1 MFSLLSAILFTLSS
15 FSIQRIPVH
24 LQPWCVLSHWII
36 SQDLASPGN
45 RCLHFSLRV
54 ASDTELKISLLAFI
68 ETLLPRSSCLLND
81 KVTVVGEAITIRG
94 LPWAMQSM
102 FLFINH
108 LSAYFFH
115 AGEHLCQSL
124 LSIIFRLISNRWYSL
139 MWIADASG
147 DDEVLWLAAFRWNLD
162 VVRQKLHWLPSGKYI
177 ACYLY
182 LCH

>member
-1 MFSLLSAILFTLSS
+1 MAL
-15 FSIQRIPVH
+15 
-24 LQPWCVLSHWII
+24 
-36 SQDLASPGN
+36 PGN

-81 KVTVVGEAITIRG
+81 KVTVAGQLLSGVFLERCRACFCLSIT
-94 LPWAMQSM
+94 S
-102 FLFINH
+102 
-108 LSAYFFH
+108 SAYFFH

-147 DDEVLWLAAFRWNLD
+147 DDEILWLAAFQWNLD
-162 VVRQKLHWLPSGKYI
+162 VVRQKATLTTFREIHCLLSVSMPLGFNCRWSSLVLPRDGEHPYCSSAI
-177 ACYLY
+177 SPLT
-182 LCH
+182 LF

>member
-1 MFSLLSAILFTLSS
+1 MAL
-15 FSIQRIPVH
+15 
-24 LQPWCVLSHWII
+24 
-36 SQDLASPGN
+36 PGN

-81 KVTVVGEAITIRG
+81 KVTVAGRLLSGV
-94 LPWAMQSM
+94 
-102 FLFINH
+102 FLERCRAWFCLSFINH

-124 LSIIFRLISNRWYSL
+124 LSIIFWLISNRWYSL

-147 DDEVLWLAAFRWNLD
+147 DDEVLWLAAF
-162 VVRQKLHWLPSGKYI
+162 Q
-177 ACYLY
+177 
-182 LCH
+182 

>member
-1 MFSLLSAILFTLSS
+1 MLSS

-36 SQDLASPGN
+36 SQDMALPGN
-45 RCLHFSLRV
+45 RGLHFSLRV

-81 KVTVVGEAITIRG
+81 KVTVAGQ
-94 LPWAMQSM
+94 LQSGV
-102 FLFINH
+102 FLERCR
-108 LSAYFFH
+108 AYF
-115 AGEHLCQSL
+115 C
-124 LSIIFRLISNRWYSL
+124 LSITFRPTSCMLENIFANLFYQSSSGLSLTGGILWCGLRTLLGTMRSFGLLPFSETL
-139 MWIADASG
+139 MWF
-147 DDEVLWLAAFRWNLD
+147 VK
-162 VVRQKLHWLPSGKYI
+162 KLHWLPSGKYI